1 MPSVSILDEVKQRNN
16 ETMEIN
22 ITTHQNDVELKIT
35 GRLDTIASAE
45 LNKAIEPYLQ
55 AGDVHMLMNCTEM
68 NYISSSGLRILLSLH
83 KALHEGG
90 GSLVI
95 NGVQPAV
102 MQILQMTGFST
113 FLNIQ

>member
-1 MPSVSILDEVKQRNN
+1 MTNPSN
-16 ETMEIN
+16 
-22 ITTHQNDVELKIT
+22 VELKIT
-35 GRLDTIASAE
+35 GRLDTLASAE

-55 AGDVHMLMNCTEM
+55 AGDVHMQLDCAEM

-113 FLNIQ
+113 FLNIR